1 MGECNQKHWSVC
13 NRFGIIIP
21 SSGTYFLEVVSRDSL
36 KAAIKVV
43 LDVKKLLKLRILDY
57 FSNAKTEECDQED
70 WKVFDKFGIMKMG
83 APISMKA
90 ATIASLRV
98 KKTLKT

>member
-1 MGECNQKHWSVC
+1 MGECNQKHWSLR

-36 KAAIKVV
+36 KAATKVF
-43 LDVKKLLKLRILDY
+43 LDVKKLLKSRILDY
-57 FSNAKTEECDQED
+57 FCKAKMEECDQED
-70 WKVFDKFGIMKMG
+70 WSVFDKSGIMEMG
-83 APISMKA
+83 SPISMKA

-98 KKTLKT
+98 KKTPKT

>member
-1 MGECNQKHWSVC
+1 MGECNPKHWSLR

-21 SSGTYFLEVVSRDSL
+21 SLGTYFLEVVSRDLL
-36 KAAIKVV
+36 KAATKVV
-43 LDVKKLLKLRILDY
+43 LDVKKLLKLGILDY
-57 FSNAKTEECDQED
+57 FSKAKTEECDQED
-70 WKVFDKFGIMKMG
+70 WRVFDKFGIMEIG

-98 KKTLKT
+98 KKTMKT